1 MLARIFYFRHN
12 ENICLTEPADDN
24 SEVGWRRWGTISGN
38 ITIANHTG
46 LDSSGL
52 FKDIGR
58 GIVVKHNTHVLLYS

>member
-24 SEVGWRRWGTISGN
+24 SEVGWRRWGAISGN

-46 LDSSGL
+46 LDSSEL
-52 FKDIGR
+52 FKDTGR
-58 GIVVKHNTHVLLYS
+58 GIVVKHNTHVLLHS